1 MKYSA
6 HLAEDA
12 ENDLFDIFR
21 YVAEED
27 SPAKAEKLINNIEA
41 VCNKLADLPEREH
54 IPPELE
60 RIGIFSYREVHF
72 KPYRIIY
79 QILEKEVFIHCILD
93 GRRDMEEILHHRM
106 LR

>member
-1 MKYSA
+1 MKYSV

-12 ENDLFDIFR
+12 EYDLFYIFR

-27 SPAKAEKLINNIEA
+27 SPTKAEKLIDNIEA
-41 VCNKLADLPEREH
+41 ICNKLADLPERGH

-79 QILEKEVFIHCILD
+79 QIVEKDVIIHCVLD

>member
-1 MKYSA
+1 MKFSV
-6 HLAEDA
+6 HLIKDA
-12 ENDLFDIFR
+12 QDDLFDIYR

-27 SPAKAEKLINNIEA
+27 SPERAGRLIDSIEE
-41 VCNKLADLPEREH
+41 VCNGLEELPERGH
-54 IPPELE
+54 LPPELE

-79 QILEKEVFIHCILD
+79 QIMDKDIFIHCILD
-93 GRRDMEEILHHRM
+93 GRRDMEDILQHRM